1 LEKNMSITSFLSASR
16 LKFASLPVVLLLGI
30 CVSSA
35 SAQLIHRYS
44 FTNDGSD
51 SVGGPTYNLTSVN
64 NGLNPIT
71 FNGQANLN
79 NPNFT
84 PTGVSNGNYLWYQN
98 SPSILPAGNSMTVE
112 MWFAFTGSGFFT
124 ESYAFSNNQEDNNP
138 PGANNGQYLMQ
149 AISAPQPATPPGG
162 PGTGGSH
169 IAQALSGYAGSASPP
184 PGPETDAY
192 GTTPNVGA
200 GGGGYLDDGET
211 FMMAMVIDG
220 NAGTLSYYLYDLSQ
234 GGVGGLQ
241 QTIAAIPLSS
251 YNFTDLY
258 LGRSPFLADNAT
270 SGAIDEFRIYA
281 DPQSAAQIA
290 ADEAAGP
297 DTLVPEPSS
306 LVLAALGL
314 VGLATARV
322 RKARVA

>member
-1 LEKNMSITSFLSASR
+1 MSIQSSLSKLRFKIVSIA
-16 LKFASLPVVLLLGI
+16 VVALLGI

-35 SAQLIHRYS
+35 SAQLTHRYS
-44 FTNDGSD
+44 FTTDGSD
-51 SVGGPTYNLTSVN
+51 SVGGPTYNLTPVN
-64 NGLNPIT
+64 NGVTPIT
-71 FNGQANLN
+71 FTGQANLN

-112 MWFAFTGSGFFT
+112 AWFTFTGSGFFT
-124 ESYAFSNNQEDNNP
+124 ESYAFSDNQEDNNP

-149 AISAPQPATPPGG
+149 AISAPQPASPPGG
-162 PGTGGSH
+162 ANTGGSH
-169 IAQALSGYAGSASPP
+169 IAQALSGFAGAVSPP

-192 GTTPNVGA
+192 GTTPGVGA

-220 NAGTLSYYLYDLSQ
+220 TAGTLSYYLYDISA
-234 GGVGGLQ
+234 GGSGGFQ
-241 QTIAAIPLSS
+241 QSITAIPLSS

-270 SGAIDEFRIYA
+270 SGSIDEFRIYGDA
-281 DPQSAAQIA
+281 QSASQIA

-306 LVLAALGL
+306 IVLAALGL
-314 VGLATARV
+314 FGLAAARSRKV
-322 RKARVA
+322 RAA